1 MGSVLVAFMMILTTL
16 LFGFIY
22 ATMFEPDE
30 FGFTGSSIDPWYFSF
45 TTMSTVGYGGFR
57 PRTDRAKKMVMFQQ
71 ALLIIEVSV
80 FMTYFAKKM
89 YKPYKTI

>member
-1 MGSVLVAFMMILTTL
+1 MDSVLVAFMMILTTF

-22 ATMFEPDE
+22 STMFEPDE
-30 FGFTGSSIDPWYFSF
+30 VGFTGSSIDPWSFSF

-71 ALLIIEVSV
+71 SLLIIQASV
-80 FMTYFAKKM
+80 FMTSIAKKM
-89 YKPYKTI
+89 Y